1 MIPAIRWQFS
11 FGSPRT
17 SLVIQD
23 PAGVLQSRVELLR
36 IVGFSFSFS
45 LGFSFSS
52 SLGFSFSFS
61 SVSVS
66 VSVSVA
72 VSARFQFQFQFRL
85 QFQFQFRFQF
95 QFQFQFSFSFSF
107 GCSFSFRFSFCFS
120 SVQFSFQCQFQFEFS
135 FSFSF
140 SFSLVQFRCL
150 VFSWAPLGGE
160 WGEGRCVV
168 EIFYISVSLD
178 THTSRHH
185 WGVIVPLGARHVSR
199 PSRHRSIG
207 PGVTTLGSIVLDD
220 CQWAESGKCGPILMM
235 MPDTCFPRD

>member
-1 MIPAIRWQFS
+1 M
-11 FGSPRT
+11 
-17 SLVIQD
+17 
-23 PAGVLQSRVELLR
+23 
-36 IVGFSFSFS
+36 
-45 LGFSFSS
+45 
-52 SLGFSFSFS
+52 
-61 SVSVS
+61 VSVS
-66 VSVSVA
+66 VSVSVQ
-72 VSARFQFQFQFRL
+72 VSVSVPVYVSVSVSVQFQCQFQFQFRL
-85 QFQFQFRFQF
+85 QFQL
-95 QFQFQFSFSFSF
+95 S
-107 GCSFSFRFSFCFS
+107 FSFCFS

-135 FSFSF
+135 FS
-140 SFSLVQFRCL
+140 LVQFRFL
-150 VFSWAPLGGE
+150 VFSWAPLGGSG
-160 WGEGRCVV
+160 GEGRCVV